1 MNGKAADWD
10 NLHAAPLVQS
20 RKLHIQA
27 CVTMACRFSTCAPAT
42 FFTLVQLLLPPPH
55 TQTHRACVFLDHFL
69 VEEQDSQSSNI
80 TQGI

>member
-10 NLHAAPLVQS
+10 SLHAAPLVQS

-42 FFTLVQLLLPPPH
+42 FFTLVQLHLHPPYAN
-55 TQTHRACVFLDHFL
+55 TSSMCFLHHFL
-69 VEEQDSQSSNI
+69 VEE
-80 TQGI
+80 

>member
-10 NLHAAPLVQS
+10 SLHAAPLVQS

-42 FFTLVQLLLPPPH
+42 FFTLVQLHLHPPIRKH
-55 TQTHRACVFLDHFL
+55 IEHVFF
-69 VEEQDSQSSNI
+69 
-80 TQGI
+80 

>member
-10 NLHAAPLVQS
+10 SLHAAPLVQS

-42 FFTLVQLLLPPPH
+42 FFTLVQLHLHPH
-55 TQTHRACVFLDHFL
+55 TQTHRACVFLHHFL
-69 VEEQDSQSSNI
+69 VEEQDSQSANI